1 MASPEQTP
9 QELVS
14 ERAKKQDEWLEARGL
29 DPNRAQNVY
38 TSDGEELYRYIAD
51 NNAKSILVSAND
63 IGFEEIPYKKL
74 VGCEIQNDGFSTNA
88 TERATAFGL
97 IGGLVMA
104 LLLLLVN
111 TIYPDYIG
119 FALFIAILVDASFP
133 FAILGALTAK
143 KVVVRHRI
151 AFLLNDP
158 EMEFRTMTIL
168 GPFATVGSPDYLA
181 VMQFSQNVRLS
192 VLSIINSGEGK
203 EHG

>member
-1 MASPEQTP
+1 MASPEQPP

-29 DPNRAQNVY
+29 DPKRSQTVY
-38 TSDGEELYRYIAD
+38 TDDGRALYRYIAD
-51 NNAKSILVSAND
+51 NKSESILVSAND
-63 IGFEEIPYKKL
+63 FDFEEIPYEKL

-104 LLLLLVN
+104 LLLFLVN

-119 FALFIAILVDASFP
+119 FALFITILVEASFP

-168 GPFATVGSPDYLA
+168 GPFAVVGSQDYLA
-181 VMQFSQNVRLS
+181 VMRFSQNVRLS
-192 VLSIINSGEGK
+192 VLSIINSRGENKNG
-203 EHG
+203 

>member
-1 MASPEQTP
+1 MESPEQTP

-14 ERAKKQDEWLEARGL
+14 DRAKKQDEWLEARGL
-29 DPNRAQNVY
+29 DPKRSQTVY
-38 TSDGEELYRYIAD
+38 TDDGRALYRYIAD
-51 NNAKSILVSAND
+51 NKSESILVSAND
-63 IGFEEIPYKKL
+63 VGFEEIPYDKL
-74 VGCEIQNDGFSTNA
+74 AGCEIQNDGFSTNA
-88 TERATAFGL
+88 TERAISFGL

-119 FALFIAILVDASFP
+119 FAFFIAILVEASFP

-192 VLSIINSGEGK
+192 VLSIINSREGK